1 MCSYCGCRSI
11 GIIGRFS
18 TEHDELINTTGLLRR
33 VVAAGHVDEV
43 AGLVDDVARLLEPHT
58 EAEEAGL
65 FTVLRRDEDFSEHI
79 DTLCGE
85 HLGLDD
91 LLARIRAGESHL
103 VDRFDT
109 ELRSH
114 IQREENGLFPASL
127 TTLGGDEWDEVDALT
142 ADTSPVSPVSTA
154 P

>member
-18 TEHDELINTTGLLRR
+18 TEHDELINVTGLLRR
-33 VVAAGHVDEV
+33 AVAAGRTEEV
-43 AGLVDDVARLLEPHT
+43 AGLVDDVARLLVPHT
-58 EAEEAGL
+58 DAEEAGL

-85 HLGLDD
+85 HVDLDD

-127 TTLGGDEWDEVDALT
+127 TTLGGEEWDEVDALT
-142 ADTSPVSPVSTA
+142 AATVPTSPVA